1 MIRWRGFEIH
11 AIGGGLNLSTIFTT
25 LHPKLFKPPNNM
37 KTKSISVLVILL
49 IVLITGCATNE
60 NQKDEEMKAR
70 LAQFEEVTLETDLS
84 WLSDSE
90 REILGILIDAAK
102 LMDDIFW
109 MQAYG
114 DKEEL
119 LESIDSE
126 YARKYAMIHYGP
138 WDRLKNNEP
147 FIEGAGPKPS
157 MAQFYPEDM
166 TVEEFEA
173 WDNPEKTGLYTL
185 VRRDDEGNLV
195 NVPYSEAYKEKHE
208 KAAELMRKAAEM
220 AEDEGLKKY
229 LKARAE
235 ALLTDEYQPSDFA
248 WMEMKE
254 SNIDFVVGPIENYE
268 DGLFGYKAAHESFVL
283 VKDPEWSAKLAKF
296 NAMLTDLQ
304 AGLPVDEEYKS
315 EVPGTD
321 ADMNVYYA
329 LYYAGDCNAGSKTI
343 AINLPND
350 PEIHLA
356 VGSRKLQLKNAME
369 AKFNKIL
376 VPISNILIDE
386 SQRSH
391 ITFNA
396 FFENTTFHE
405 VSHGM
410 GIKNTISGKGPVRE
424 ALKEQYSALEE
435 AKADI
440 MGLYLVTQLYEM
452 GELSS
457 GEVMDN
463 YVTFFAGIFR
473 SSRFGAAS
481 AHGKANM
488 LNMKYFADNGAFVYQ
503 DNGTYKVNFDEMKK
517 AVVSLVEK
525 ILTIQGDGDYEAAK
539 EWIEGDGVMTEQL
552 RANLDRV
559 NEAGIPVDIVF
570 RQGKEV
576 LGLQ

>member
-1 MIRWRGFEIH
+1 
-11 AIGGGLNLSTIFTT
+11 
-25 LHPKLFKPPNNM
+25 M
-37 KTKSISVLVILL
+37 KTRIINMLVILL
-49 IVLITGCATNE
+49 VIIMTGCVTKV
-60 NQKDEEMKAR
+60 NQYDEEMKAK
-70 LAQFEEVTLETDLS
+70 LAQFEEFTLTTDLS

-90 REILGILIDAAK
+90 REIISILIDAA
-102 LMDDIFW
+102 DIMNDIYW

-119 LESIDSE
+119 MDSIESE
-126 YARKYAMIHYGP
+126 YAKEYALIHYGP
-138 WDRLKNNEP
+138 WDRLDNNET
-147 FIEGAGPKPS
+147 FIPGVGPKPP

-166 TVEEFEA
+166 TIEEFEN
-173 WDNPEKTGLYTL
+173 WDNPDKTSLYTL
-185 VRRDDEGNLV
+185 VRRDADGNLITI
-195 NVPYSEAYKEKHE
+195 PYSEAYKDKHE
-208 KAAELMRKAAEM
+208 KAAELMRKAADL
-220 AEDEGLKKY
+220 AEDEGLKNY
-229 LKARAE
+229 LNARAE
-235 ALLTDEYQPSDFA
+235 ALLTNVYQPSDFA

-268 DGLFGYKAAHESFVL
+268 DGLFGYKAAHEAFVL
-283 VKDPEWSAKLAKF
+283 VKDPEWSARLVKF

-304 AGLPVDEEYKS
+304 AGLPVAEEYKS
-315 EVPGTD
+315 EIPGTD
-321 ADMNVYYA
+321 ADMNVYDA

-356 VGSRKLQLKNAME
+356 VGSRKLQLKNSMK
-369 AKFNKIL
+369 AKFDKIL
-376 VPISNILIDE
+376 VPIANILIDE
-386 SQRSH
+386 SQRQY
-391 ITFNA
+391 ITFDA

-410 GIKNTISGKGPVRE
+410 GVKNTINGKGTARE

-440 MGLYLVTQLYEM
+440 MGLYLVTKLYEM

-457 GEVMDN
+457 GEIMNN

-488 LNMKYFADNGAFVYQ
+488 LNMKYFADKGAFVYQ
-503 DNGTYKVNFDEMKK
+503 DDGTYMVNFEEMKS
-517 AVVSLVEK
+517 AVESLVEK
-525 ILTIQGDGDYEAAK
+525 ILTVQGDGDYEAAK
-539 EWIEGDGVMTEQL
+539 AWVEADGVMTEQL
-552 RANLDRV
+552 RTGLDRV

-570 RQGKEV
+570 KQGKDV
-576 LGLQ
+576 LGLE

>member
-1 MIRWRGFEIH
+1 
-11 AIGGGLNLSTIFTT
+11 
-25 LHPKLFKPPNNM
+25 M
-37 KTKSISVLVILL
+37 KTKIINMMVILL
-49 IVLITGCATNE
+49 VVMMAGCVTTE
-60 NQKDEEMKAR
+60 TEYDQEMKAK
-70 LAQFEEVTLETDLS
+70 LAQFEEVTLQTDLS

-90 REILGILIDAAK
+90 REIIGILMDVAAI
-102 LMDDIFW
+102 MDDIYW
-109 MQAYG
+109 TQAYG

-119 LESIDSE
+119 LNSIESE
-126 YARKYAMIHYGP
+126 YAKEYALIHYGP
-138 WDRLKNNEP
+138 WDRLKDNEP
-147 FIEGAGPKPS
+147 FIEGVEPKPP
-157 MAQFYPEDM
+157 MAQFYPKDM

-173 WDNPEKTGLYTL
+173 WDNPDKTSLYTL
-185 VRRDDEGNLV
+185 VRRDEEGNLIA
-195 NVPYSEAYKEKHE
+195 VPYSEAYKEKHE
-208 KAAELMRKAAEM
+208 KAAELMRKAAAL

-229 LKARAE
+229 LNVRAE
-235 ALLTDEYQPSDFA
+235 ALLTDIYQPSDFA

-283 VKDPEWSAKLAKF
+283 IKDPEWSARLAKF
-296 NAMLTDLQ
+296 NAMLPDLQ
-304 AGLPVDEEYKS
+304 AGLPVPEEYKS
-315 EVPGTD
+315 ETPGTD
-321 ADMNVYYA
+321 ADMNVYFA

-376 VPISNILIDE
+376 VPIANMMIDE
-386 SQRSH
+386 SQRQY
-391 ITFNA
+391 ITFDA

-410 GIKNTISGKGPVRE
+410 GIKNTINDNGTVRE

-457 GEVMDN
+457 GEVMNN

-503 DNGTYKVNFDEMKK
+503 ENGTYMVNFEEMKK

-525 ILTIQGDGDYEAAK
+525 ILTVQGDGDYEAAR
-539 EWIEGDGVMTEQL
+539 EWIGNDGVMTEQL
-552 RANLDRV
+552 SADLERV
-559 NEAGIPVDIVF
+559 NDAGIPVDIVF
-570 RQGKEV
+570 KQGKDV
-576 LGLQ
+576 LGLE

>member
-1 MIRWRGFEIH
+1 
-11 AIGGGLNLSTIFTT
+11 
-25 LHPKLFKPPNNM
+25 M
-37 KTKSISVLVILL
+37 KTKIINMLTILL
-49 IVLITGCATNE
+49 VLIMTGCVTKE
-60 NQKDEEMKAR
+60 SEYDQEMKAK
-70 LAQFEEVTLETDLS
+70 LAQFEEVTLQTDLS

-90 REILGILIDAAK
+90 REIIGILIDVADI
-102 LMDDIFW
+102 MDDIYW

-119 LESIDSE
+119 LNSIESE
-126 YARKYAMIHYGP
+126 YAKKYALIHYGP
-138 WDRLKNNEP
+138 WDRLNDNEP
-147 FIEGAGPKPS
+147 FIPGVGPKPP

-173 WDNPEKTGLYTL
+173 WGDSDKASLYTL
-185 VRRDDEGNLV
+185 VRRDEEGNLIA
-195 NVPYSEAYKEKHE
+195 VPYSEAYKEKHQQ
-208 KAAELMRKAAEM
+208 AAEMMRKAAEL

-229 LKARAE
+229 LDARAD
-235 ALLTDEYQPSDFA
+235 ALLTNIYQPSDFA

-283 VKDPEWSAKLAKF
+283 VKDPDWSARLAKF

-304 AGLPVDEEYKS
+304 AGLPVADEYKS
-315 EVPGTD
+315 ETPGTD

-329 LYYAGDCNAGSKTI
+329 LYYAGDCNAGGKTI

-350 PEIHLA
+350 PDIHLA

-369 AKFNKIL
+369 AKFEKIL
-376 VPISNILIDE
+376 VPIANMLIDE
-386 SQRSH
+386 SQRQY
-391 ITFNA
+391 ITFDA

-410 GIKNTISGKGPVRE
+410 GVKNTINDMGTVRE

-440 MGLYLVTQLYEM
+440 MGLYLVTKLYEM

-457 GEVMDN
+457 GEVMNN

-488 LNMKYFADNGAFVYQ
+488 LTMKYFADNGAFVYQ
-503 DNGTYKVNFDEMKK
+503 DNGTYMVNFEEMKV
-517 AVVSLVEK
+517 AVASLVEK
-525 ILTIQGDGDYEAAK
+525 ILIVQGDGDYEAAK
-539 EWIEGDGVMTEQL
+539 EWIENDGVMTEQL
-552 RANLDRV
+552 SVALDRV

-570 RQGKEV
+570 KQGKDV
-576 LGLQ
+576 LGLE